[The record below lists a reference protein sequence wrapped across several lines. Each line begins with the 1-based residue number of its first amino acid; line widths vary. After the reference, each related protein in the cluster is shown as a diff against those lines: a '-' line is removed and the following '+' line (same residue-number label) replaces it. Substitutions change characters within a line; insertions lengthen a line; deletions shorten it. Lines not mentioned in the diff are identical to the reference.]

1 MTLIRFIK
9 YGKPALVK
17 PLMIFFLLLA
27 FTACK
32 KEQQP
37 SPYSNIVNFAI
48 KDAKGETLKAGIE
61 NNEIVLYWPPEQAI
75 PDFITPVIT
84 VAEGAE
90 IQPASGTKVAFKDGT
105 AYTVRAKNGSITT
118 YKIKMKI
125 NSVMPYIG
133 SVNFKVYKGKTF
145 LSKASSVTVS
155 GDYFSSDISLVKV
168 FLVAKDGKEAEVKVE
183 TVTPISIKFTADG
196 PAGDY
201 RRLKVISNNRTANY
215 EQDFEL
221 APELLFPRLTGIS
234 FQQPQTLKRGDQIN
248 VKGGT
253 DADLANVIGFYDIN
267 TGTEYPLI
275 VKEKRKDGWILQIP
289 SDLPLGVY
297 SYLYF
302 YFPDTAY
309 ADGGASLIDFDAP
322 VTIVP

>member
-9 YGKPALVK
+9 YGKLAPVK
-17 PLMIFFLLLA
+17 PFLIFFLLLA

-61 NNEIVLYWPPEQAI
+61 NNEIVLYWPPEQDI
-75 PDFITPVIT
+75 PEFINPVIT

-90 IQPASGTKVAFKDGT
+90 IQPASGAKVAFKDGT
-105 AYTVRAKNGSITT
+105 TYTVRAKNGSIST

-125 NSVMPYIG
+125 NSVMPYIR
-133 SVNFKVYKGKTF
+133 SVGYTVYKGKTF
-145 LSKASSVTVS
+145 LSKGSSVNIN
-155 GDYFSSDISLVKV
+155 GDYFSTDINLVKV
-168 FLVAKDGKEAEVKVE
+168 FLIAKDGKEAEVKVE
-183 TVTPISIKFTADG
+183 KTNPISITFAVDG
-196 PAGDY
+196 PFGDY
-201 RRLKVISNNRTANY
+201 RRLKVVSNNRTTVY

-221 APELLFPRLTGIS
+221 APDPAFPKLTTVS
-234 FQQPQTLKRGDQIN
+234 FEQAQNLKRGDLLN

-253 DADLANVIGFYDIN
+253 DLDLANVVGFLDMN
-267 TGTEYPLI
+267 SGTEYPLI
-275 VKEKRKDGWILQIP
+275 IKEKHKDGWVLQIP
-289 SDLPLGVY
+289 SDLPFGVY
-297 SYLYF
+297 TNLYF
-302 YFPDTAY
+302 YFPDTDY
-309 ADGGASLIDFDAP
+309 RDGGAAVADFSKP